1 MVFLCIVFEI
11 FRGFTK
17 TSCSDEIYFI
27 SYVCWSCFIVGE
39 DDSGRRGSVRGRQCH
54 HHALRYTIMTM
65 NTNACRNVHNY
76 VTYIKYINRAIMIC
90 LCAQRIVNTDHKTH
104 NKIASNSIDF
114 GLKMHFSICKP
125 PETLTQVRY
134 CKLLR
139 FYHLLVHEVWAWKHH
154 HQHAVLLLH
163 PRVCGLPCL
172 LESCPAF
179 SRAWEPLLR
188 VAPLESPPA

>member
-1 MVFLCIVFEI
+1 MSLLDTHFRPYPWKMYAVYPMVFLCIVFEI

-39 DDSGRRGSVRGRQCH
+39 DDSGRRGSVTGRQCH

-76 VTYIKYINRAIMIC
+76 VTYIKYINRAIMIR
-90 LCAQRIVNTDHKTH
+90 LCAHRIVNTDHKTH

-114 GLKMHFSICKP
+114 GLKMHYFQNFPGAAPDPARGLTAPPTPPAGFSIR
-125 PETLTQVRY
+125 TL
-134 CKLLR
+134 
-139 FYHLLVHEVWAWKHH
+139 
-154 HQHAVLLLH
+154 
-163 PRVCGLPCL
+163 P
-172 LESCPAF
+172 
-179 SRAWEPLLR
+179 
-188 VAPLESPPA
+188 

>member
-17 TSCSDEIYFI
+17 TSCSDEVYFI

-65 NTNACRNVHNY
+65 NTNACHNVQNY
-76 VTYIKYINRAIMIC
+76 VTYIKYINRAIMMC

-104 NKIASNSIDF
+104 NKIASNFIDF
-114 GLKMHFSICKP
+114 GLKMHYFQNFPGALPRTLLGGLTAPPDPQLDFPSANPPKP
-125 PETLTQVRY
+125 
-134 CKLLR
+134 
-139 FYHLLVHEVWAWKHH
+139 
-154 HQHAVLLLH
+154 
-163 PRVCGLPCL
+163 
-172 LESCPAF
+172 
-179 SRAWEPLLR
+179 
-188 VAPLESPPA
+188 

>member
-1 MVFLCIVFEI
+1 MCAVYTLVFLCIVFEM

-39 DDSGRRGSVRGRQCH
+39 DDSERRGSVGGRQCH

-76 VTYIKYINRAIMIC
+76 ITYIKYINRAIMIC

-104 NKIASNSIDF
+104 NKIPSNSIDF
-114 GLKMHFSICKP
+114 GLKMHYFQNFSGRCPGPRWGAHSAPQTPSWI
-125 PETLTQVRY
+125 
-134 CKLLR
+134 
-139 FYHLLVHEVWAWKHH
+139 F
-154 HQHAVLLLH
+154 H
-163 PRVCGLPCL
+163 PQTP
-172 LESCPAF
+172 
-179 SRAWEPLLR
+179 
-188 VAPLESPPA
+188 

>member
-27 SYVCWSCFIVGE
+27 SYVCCSCFIVGE
-39 DDSGRRGSVRGRQCH
+39 DDRGRRGSVRGSQCH

-90 LCAQRIVNTDHKTH
+90 LCAQRLVNTDHKTH
-104 NKIASNSIDF
+104 NKLASNSIDF
-114 GLKMHFSICKP
+114 GLKMQYFQNFPGALPRTPLGGSQRPPDPQLDFPSANPPKP
-125 PETLTQVRY
+125 
-134 CKLLR
+134 
-139 FYHLLVHEVWAWKHH
+139 
-154 HQHAVLLLH
+154 
-163 PRVCGLPCL
+163 
-172 LESCPAF
+172 
-179 SRAWEPLLR
+179 
-188 VAPLESPPA
+188 